1 MENIMIEKLINIKN
15 SLESS
20 RNAVKSLYK
29 ENYDSTIQ
37 TWIDKLKKAAI
48 DLDCTELQAYV
59 ELDKLGLIP
68 PDSMTQLMFTAA
80 LCEIM
85 QYNK

>member
-59 ELDKLGLIP
+59 ELDKLGLM
-68 PDSMTQLMFTAA
+68 PDSMTQLMFTCA

-85 QYNK
+85 QYKK